1 MPPSPAS
8 PSQPPERPRRPAPF
22 ADLTSLIDAAG
33 GRPEVV
39 PSELAATTAEAV
51 LAAGRTD
58 DAGSRTDVELLVG
71 LADTVGLDT
80 LRALWGGAE
89 PVTLAGSLW
98 ALYLLR
104 SWCQTNPAEVARL
117 WALGEPVAQADSVV
131 AGVSLLADEAA
142 MVVLADAILTGMFD
156 GDVAVTLERAS
167 ATFRVLAA
175 GRRQLAGGGDSSDLR
190 LAARNER
197 AAAALAE
204 AARRWRVGTLS

>member
-1 MPPSPAS
+1 M
-8 PSQPPERPRRPAPF
+8 
-22 ADLTSLIDAAG
+22 
-33 GRPEVV
+33 PEVV

-58 DAGSRTDVELLVG
+58 DASSRTDVDLLVG
-71 LADTVGLDT
+71 LADAVGLDT

-104 SWCQTNPAEVARL
+104 SWCQANAAEVARL

-131 AGVSLLADEAA
+131 AGVNLLADEAA
-142 MVVLADAILTGMFD
+142 MLALADAILTGMFD

-175 GRRQLAGGGDSSDLR
+175 GRRQLAGGRESADTH
-190 LAARNER
+190 LATRNER

-204 AARRWRVGTLS
+204 SARRWRAGTLP